1 MNSFNETSLS
11 KKGNSWR
18 DGFLGGMFG
27 TVIIL
32 IIFFLVMFSQPAKN
46 QLNEFLSLF
55 INEET
60 VLPDSPTAIIAMD
73 VSDVVEEVNPA
84 VVSIIIT
91 QDVPIIEEYYINPFD
106 GFFGG
111 RSPFRLRIPQ
121 YRQNG
126 TEKKE
131 IGGGSGFFISSDGYL
146 VTNAHVVLQKE
157 AEYTV
162 FTNDEQKYTAKV
174 IALDEMLDIAL
185 LKIEANGTPYLEF
198 GDSDSLRL
206 GQAVIAIGNALGE
219 FRNTVSTGVISGLSR
234 SIMAGNG
241 VGQSEVLENVIQT
254 DAAINPGN
262 SGGPLLN
269 LGGKV
274 VGVNVAIAS
283 GSQNIGFALPANS
296 VKSSV
301 ESMKEYG
308 KVIRPYLGVRYI
320 PITPSIQETN
330 KLPVDYG
337 VLVMRGENPDE
348 LAVIPGS
355 AAHKAGIEEND
366 ILLEIDGVQIN
377 QNHSLSSLISSKQVG
392 QEVKIKILHNG
403 EEKEIVVVLEE
414 MPN

>member
-1 MNSFNETSLS
+1 
-11 KKGNSWR
+11 
-18 DGFLGGMFG
+18 
-27 TVIIL
+27 
-32 IIFFLVMFSQPAKN
+32 
-46 QLNEFLSLF
+46 
-55 INEET
+55 
-60 VLPDSPTAIIAMD
+60 MD